1 MSVLSDKKVL
11 IGISGGIAAYKIPI
25 LVRLLIKL
33 KSSVRIV
40 MTPNSKNFV
49 SPLTLSTL
57 SRNEVLSSFTKEEKD
72 NPTWNNHVELAKW
85 SDLMI
90 IAPATSNTIS
100 SMANAKCDNLL
111 LATFLSCSKPVFIA
125 PAMDLDMYN
134 NSSNKENI
142 KKLTENGNNVLPV
155 GSGSLASGLEGE
167 GRMLEPEQIVE
178 FIESKILNS
187 LPLYG
192 KNVLI
197 TAGPTYE
204 KLDPVRFIGNNSSGK
219 MGYYL
224 AKNAQ
229 KLGANVKLIIGPTN
243 LDMDLDFIETIRIE
257 SSDEMFNMVKKN
269 YKKSDIVISA
279 AAVSDFKPKSISKN
293 KIKKKNIL
301 EKIEVVPT
309 IDILSYLGKNKTKQY
324 LVGFALETENPIENA
339 KKKLNDKNLDAI
351 ILNSIS
357 DFSPISSDENKIT
370 FISSDNNIQY
380 KKKSKDQVSKDIFE
394 QIIKRCLKK

>member
-134 NSSNKENI
+134 NLSNKQNME
-142 KKLTENGNNVLPV
+142 KLTENGNNVLPV
-155 GSGSLASGLEGE
+155 ASGSLASGLEGE

-178 FIESKILNS
+178 FIESNILSS

-204 KLDPVRFIGNNSSGK
+204 KFDPVRFIGNSSSGK

-279 AAVSDFKPKSISKN
+279 AAVSDFKPKSISEN
-293 KIKKKNIL
+293 KIKKKKIL
-301 EKIEVVPT
+301 EKIDVVPT

-394 QIIKRCLKK
+394 QIIKRCLKE

>member
-125 PAMDLDMYN
+125 PAMDLDMYS

-167 GRMLEPEQIVE
+167 GRMLEPEQIVK
-178 FIESKILNS
+178 FIESKILSS

-351 ILNSIS
+351 ILNTIS

>member
-1 MSVLSDKKVL
+1 MSVLSDKKVV

-100 SMANAKCDNLL
+100 SMVNAKCDNLL

-134 NSSNKENI
+134 NSSNKQNI

-167 GRMLEPEQIVE
+167 GRMLEPEQIVK
-178 FIESKILNS
+178 FIESKILSS

-351 ILNSIS
+351 ILNTIS

>member
-125 PAMDLDMYN
+125 PAMDLDMYSN
-134 NSSNKENI
+134 LLNKENI
-142 KKLTENGNNVLPV
+142 KKLTKNGNNVLPV

-178 FIESKILNS
+178 FVESKILSS

-279 AAVSDFKPKSISKN
+279 AAVSDFKPKSISEN

-394 QIIKRCLKK
+394 QIIKRCLKE

>member
-1 MSVLSDKKVL
+1 
-11 IGISGGIAAYKIPI
+11 
-25 LVRLLIKL
+25 
-33 KSSVRIV
+33 

-134 NSSNKENI
+134 NLSNKQNME
-142 KKLTENGNNVLPV
+142 KLTENGNNVLPV
-155 GSGSLASGLEGE
+155 ASGSLASGLEGE

-178 FIESKILNS
+178 FIESKILSS

-204 KLDPVRFIGNNSSGK
+204 KFDPVRFIGNSSSGK

-279 AAVSDFKPKSISKN
+279 AAVSDFKPKSISEN
-293 KIKKKNIL
+293 KIKKKKIL

-394 QIIKRCLKK
+394 QIIKRCLKE

>member
-134 NSSNKENI
+134 NSSNKQNI
-142 KKLTENGNNVLPV
+142 EKLTENGNNVLPV

-178 FIESKILNS
+178 FVESKILSS

-279 AAVSDFKPKSISKN
+279 AAVSDFKPKSISEN

>member
-134 NSSNKENI
+134 NSSNKQNI
-142 KKLTENGNNVLPV
+142 EKLTENGNNVLPV

-370 FISSDNNIQY
+370 FISSNNNIQY

>member
-57 SRNEVLSSFTKEEKD
+57 SRNEVLSSFTKEKKD

-125 PAMDLDMYN
+125 PAMDLDMYS
-134 NSSNKENI
+134 NSLNKENI
-142 KKLTENGNNVLPV
+142 KKLTKNGNNVLPV

-279 AAVSDFKPKSISKN
+279 AAVSDFKPKSISEN

-301 EKIEVVPT
+301 KKIEVVPT

-351 ILNSIS
+351 ILNTIS
-357 DFSPISSDENKIT
+357 NFSPISSDENKIT

>member
-351 ILNSIS
+351 ILNTIS

>member
-134 NSSNKENI
+134 NSSNKQNI
-142 KKLTENGNNVLPV
+142 EKLTENGNNVLPV

-394 QIIKRCLKK
+394 EIIKRCLKK

>member
-243 LDMDLDFIETIRIE
+243 LDMELDFIETIRIE
-257 SSDEMFNMVKKN
+257 YSDEMFNMLKKN

-339 KKKLNDKNLDAI
+339 KKKLNDKNLDAL
-351 ILNSIS
+351 ILTTLP

-380 KKKSKDQVSKDIFE
+380 KKKIKDKVSKDIFE

>member
-125 PAMDLDMYN
+125 PAMDLDMYS

-243 LDMDLDFIETIRIE
+243 LDMNLDFIETIRIE

-351 ILNSIS
+351 ILNTIS

>member
-125 PAMDLDMYN
+125 PAMDLDMYSN
-134 NSSNKENI
+134 LLNKENI
-142 KKLTENGNNVLPV
+142 KKLTKNGNNVLPV

-178 FIESKILNS
+178 FIESKSGSSYKVIEGLS
-187 LPLYG
+187 
-192 KNVLI
+192 KQ
-197 TAGPTYE
+197 
-204 KLDPVRFIGNNSSGK
+204 RFHGIP
-219 MGYYL
+219 
-224 AKNAQ
+224 
-229 KLGANVKLIIGPTN
+229 KLG
-243 LDMDLDFIETIRIE
+243 
-257 SSDEMFNMVKKN
+257 
-269 YKKSDIVISA
+269 
-279 AAVSDFKPKSISKN
+279 
-293 KIKKKNIL
+293 
-301 EKIEVVPT
+301 
-309 IDILSYLGKNKTKQY
+309 
-324 LVGFALETENPIENA
+324 
-339 KKKLNDKNLDAI
+339 
-351 ILNSIS
+351 
-357 DFSPISSDENKIT
+357 
-370 FISSDNNIQY
+370 
-380 KKKSKDQVSKDIFE
+380 
-394 QIIKRCLKK
+394 

>member
-134 NSSNKENI
+134 NSSNKQNI
-142 KKLTENGNNVLPV
+142 EKLTENGNNVLPV

-178 FIESKILNS
+178 FVESKILSS

-279 AAVSDFKPKSISKN
+279 AAVSDFKPKSISEN

-324 LVGFALETENPIENA
+324 LVGFALETENPIDNA

-394 QIIKRCLKK
+394 EIIKRCLKK

>member
-125 PAMDLDMYN
+125 PAMDLDMYS

>member
-125 PAMDLDMYN
+125 PAMDLDMYS

-351 ILNSIS
+351 ILNTLS

-394 QIIKRCLKK
+394 QIIKRCLKE

>member
-134 NSSNKENI
+134 NSSNKQNI
-142 KKLTENGNNVLPV
+142 EKLTENGNNVLPV

-178 FIESKILNS
+178 FVESKILSS

-279 AAVSDFKPKSISKN
+279 AAVSDFKPKSISEN

-324 LVGFALETENPIENA
+324 LVGFALETENPIDNA

>member
-85 SDLMI
+85 SDFMI

-125 PAMDLDMYN
+125 PAMDLDMYS

-142 KKLTENGNNVLPV
+142 EKLTENGNNVLPV

>member
-125 PAMDLDMYN
+125 PAMDLDMYS

-178 FIESKILNS
+178 FIESK
-187 LPLYG
+187 
-192 KNVLI
+192 K
-197 TAGPTYE
+197 
-204 KLDPVRFIGNNSSGK
+204 
-219 MGYYL
+219 
-224 AKNAQ
+224 Q
-229 KLGANVKLIIGPTN
+229 
-243 LDMDLDFIETIRIE
+243 
-257 SSDEMFNMVKKN
+257 VKK
-269 YKKSDIVISA
+269 IA
-279 AAVSDFKPKSISKN
+279 
-293 KIKKKNIL
+293 NIH
-301 EKIEVVPT
+301 
-309 IDILSYLGKNKTKQY
+309 
-324 LVGFALETENPIENA
+324 
-339 KKKLNDKNLDAI
+339 
-351 ILNSIS
+351 
-357 DFSPISSDENKIT
+357 
-370 FISSDNNIQY
+370 
-380 KKKSKDQVSKDIFE
+380 
-394 QIIKRCLKK
+394 LK

>member
-1 MSVLSDKKVL
+1 MLKSKNVILGVTAS
-11 IGISGGIAAYKIPI
+11 IAAYKSAFIVREFKKAGA
-25 LVRLLIKL
+25 LVKVIQTDASLD
-33 KSSVRIV
+33 
-40 MTPNSKNFV
+40 FV
-49 SPLTLSTL
+49 TPLTLSTL
-57 SRNEVLSSFTKEEKD
+57 SENTVLTKMVEGDTKD
-72 NPTWNNHVELAKW
+72 WISHVDLAQW
-85 SDLMI
+85 ADLLL
-90 IAPATSNTIS
+90 IAPVTAKT
-100 SMANAKCDNLL
+100 MAKMVAGECDSLL
-111 LATFLSCSKPVFIA
+111 LATYLSAKCPVYFA

-134 NSSNKENI
+134 NSSNKQNI
-142 KKLTENGNNVLPV
+142 EKLTENGNNVLPV

-279 AAVSDFKPKSISKN
+279 AAVSDFKPKSISEK

-370 FISSDNNIQY
+370 FISSNNNIQY

>member
-90 IAPATSNTIS
+90 IAPATSNTIY

-134 NSSNKENI
+134 NLSNKQNME
-142 KKLTENGNNVLPV
+142 KLTENGNNVLPV
-155 GSGSLASGLEGE
+155 ASGSLASGLEGE

-178 FIESKILNS
+178 FIESKILSS

-279 AAVSDFKPKSISKN
+279 AAVSDFKPKSISEN

-394 QIIKRCLKK
+394 EIIKRCLKK

>member
-11 IGISGGIAAYKIPI
+11 NGISGGIAAYKIPI

-125 PAMDLDMYN
+125 PAMDLDMYS

-351 ILNSIS
+351 ILNTIS

>member
-125 PAMDLDMYN
+125 PAMDLDMYS

-178 FIESKILNS
+178 FIESKILNL

-197 TAGPTYE
+197 SAGPTYE

-301 EKIEVVPT
+301 KKIEVVPT

-351 ILNSIS
+351 ILNTIS